1 MDVRTGVAVR
11 GLSPGHVVC
20 DDGSHPAD
28 LILIG
33 AGAVPN
39 VELAREA
46 GLAME
51 DGMTVD
57 AQCRTSD
64 PAIYAIGD
72 CTVQH
77 HALFDRR
84 LRLESVHN
92 ALEQGRIA
100 AAAITGKPAPA
111 LQVPWFWS
119 DQYDVKLQMVGLS
132 PATTRPSCAA
142 IPTKAAPSPCSISG
156 KACCLQSTP

>member
-1 MDVRTGVAVR
+1 M
-11 GLSPGHVVC
+11 PH
-20 DDGSHPAD
+20 
-28 LILIG
+28 
-33 AGAVPN
+33 
-39 VELAREA
+39 
-46 GLAME
+46 
-51 DGMTVD
+51 
-57 AQCRTSD
+57 SD

-84 LRLESVHN
+84 LRLELVHN

-132 PATTRPSCAA
+132 AGHDEAVVRGDPERGPLVRRVLSARRAR
-142 IPTKAAPSPCSISG
+142 
-156 KACCLQSTP
+156 CLQSTP